1 MQTEGELYIS
11 FVDFFP
17 KKRLIIN
24 IDLIVFVYNADKF
37 VG

>member
-11 FVDFFP
+11 FVDCFP
-17 KKRLIIN
+17 KKRLIIH